1 MSVIAGVF
9 GAVPPHRY
17 SQREITDEI
26 VKFPALREHE
36 EVVRRL
42 HAAAK
47 VNSRHF
53 VLPLQQYHSLTDF
66 GEVNEIFST
75 RPSKLAATHYS
86 APSTRRA
93 CGRRTST

>member
-53 VLPLQQYHSLTDF
+53 VLPLQ
-66 GEVNEIFST
+66 
-75 RPSKLAATHYS
+75 
-86 APSTRRA
+86 
-93 CGRRTST
+93 